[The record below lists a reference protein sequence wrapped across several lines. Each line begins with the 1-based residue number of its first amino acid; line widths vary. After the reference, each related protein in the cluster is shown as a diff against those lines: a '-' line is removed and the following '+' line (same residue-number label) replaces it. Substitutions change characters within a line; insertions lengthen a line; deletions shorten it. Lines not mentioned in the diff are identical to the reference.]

1 MSRPEHHQL
10 NRRNFL
16 ASLGAGLAATAF
28 VSDSLFSVEASRRLA
43 GRHLKDEPLILGA
56 GNHKYEWVRGW
67 GKLPAGMEFGATH
80 GAVQIDA
87 KGLIYFNTDTENAII
102 VFDANGNFVR
112 SMAKEW
118 KGNAHGMQIRR
129 EGSQEFIYVTNV
141 ARGEFGKLTLTGET
155 VWAKGFPEKS
165 GVYKNKSEFKPT
177 GIAFAPN
184 GEFYVTDGYGANYVH
199 RYDAKGEYL
208 SSWGGKSTKQ
218 KKDDGSTID
227 LMEDGKFNTPHAI
240 IIDSR
245 GKTPTVLVTDRAN
258 HRLQWFSLEGKHLKT
273 LPGDGDLLR
282 LPATLHIRGTD
293 LAVGDLSG
301 RVSIFDKDNKLVTH
315 LGDNMDPKKR
325 ATNKIPRDGWMD
337 GQFIAPHGICWD
349 KQGNLYVEEW
359 MAIGRIVKL
368 KRLK

>member
-80 GAVQIDA
+80 GAVQLDA

-165 GVYKNKSEFKPT
+165 DVYKDKSQFKPT

-199 RYDAKGEYL
+199 RYDAKGEYI

-218 KKDDGSTID
+218 KKDDGSTVD

-240 IIDSR
+240 IVDSR

-273 LPGDGDLLR
+273 LSGDGDLLR

>member
-1 MSRPEHHQL
+1 
-10 NRRNFL
+10 
-16 ASLGAGLAATAF
+16 
-28 VSDSLFSVEASRRLA
+28 A

-80 GAVQIDA
+80 GAVQLDA

-165 GVYKNKSEFKPT
+165 DVYKDKSQFKPT

-199 RYDAKGEYL
+199 RYDAKGEYI

-218 KKDDGSTID
+218 KKDDGSTVD

-240 IIDSR
+240 IVDSR

-273 LPGDGDLLR
+273 LSGDGDLLR

>member
-80 GAVQIDA
+80 GAVQVDA

-165 GVYKNKSEFKPT
+165 DVYKDKSQFKPT

-199 RYDAKGEYL
+199 RYDAKGEYI

-218 KKDDGSTID
+218 KKDDGSTVD

-240 IIDSR
+240 IVDSR

-273 LPGDGDLLR
+273 LSGDGDLLR

>member
-1 MSRPEHHQL
+1 MSQSEHYQL
-10 NRRNFL
+10 NRRTFL
-16 ASLGAGLAATAF
+16 AGLGAGLTA
-28 VSDSLFSVEASRRLA
+28 SAIAPQMLFSAEARRRA
-43 GRHLKDEPLILGA
+43 EDPLILGS
-56 GNHKYEWVRGW
+56 GNHKYEWIRGW

-80 GAVQIDA
+80 GAVQVDS
-87 KGLIYFNTDTENAII
+87 KGLVYFNTDTENAII
-102 VFDANGNFVR
+102 VFDANGKFIR

-141 ARGEFGKLTLTGET
+141 ARAEFGKLTLTGET
-155 VWAKGFPEKS
+155 VWAKGFPEQS
-165 GVYKNKSEFKPT
+165 GVYKDKSQFKPT

-184 GEFYVTDGYGANYVH
+184 GEFYVTDGYGANYIH
-199 RYDAKGEYL
+199 RFNVKGEYV
-208 SSWGGKSTKQ
+208 SSWGGKVSKENPN
-218 KKDDGSTID
+218 
-227 LMEDGKFNTPHAI
+227 EDGKFNTPHAI
-240 IIDSR
+240 IVDTR
-245 GKTPTVLVTDRAN
+245 GKTPTVLVADRAN

-273 LPGDGDLLR
+273 MPGDGDLLR

-325 ATNKIPRDGWMD
+325 ATNRVPRDGWMD
-337 GQFIAPHGICWD
+337 GQFIAPHGVCWD
-349 KQGNLYVEEW
+349 KQGNLYIEEW

-368 KRLK
+368 KRIK

>member
-1 MSRPEHHQL
+1 MSRPEHDQL

-16 ASLGAGLAATAF
+16 AGLGVSLAATA
-28 VSDSLFSVEASRRLA
+28 VAPQLLLSAEARRRA
-43 GRHLKDEPLILGA
+43 EEPIILGA

-67 GKLPAGMEFGATH
+67 GKLPAGMEYGATH
-80 GAVQIDA
+80 GAVQVDS
-87 KGLIYFNTDTENAII
+87 KGLIYVNTDTENAII

-112 SMAKEW
+112 TMAKEW
-118 KGNAHGMQIRR
+118 KGGTHGMQIRR
-129 EGSQEFIYVTNV
+129 EGAQEFIYLTNI
-141 ARGEFGKLTLTGET
+141 ARGEFGKITLTGEN

-165 GVYKNKSEFKPT
+165 GVYKDKKEFKPT

-199 RYDAKGEYL
+199 RYNAKGEYV

-218 KKDDGSTID
+218 KKDDGTTVD

-240 IIDSR
+240 IVDAR

-293 LAVGDLSG
+293 LVVGDLSG

-315 LGDNMDPKKR
+315 LGDNVDPKRR
-325 ATNKIPRDGWMD
+325 ATNKVPRDGWLD
-337 GQFIAPHGICWD
+337 GQFIAPHGVTWD
-349 KQGNLYVEEW
+349 KMGNLYVEDW

-368 KRLK
+368 KRIK